1 MINQDCKPGTQQF
14 CFHLYQVWASELKH
28 SYYLRFSS
36 ISALTALGLMFFHD
50 TLSCRCEAL
59 QKTVHLFCRCGAIGL
74 TVFDCLKDPTTAIIL
89 KKKKNF
95 FRVSPFHV
103 SLAHIQS
110 LSPRHKTNSD
120 SGPVPI
126 YTGFLCAL
134 SNVGFGGAGGWAWR
148 YDIKYLNPHLGGSKI
163 ISIYGKYYVSS
174 KAISPFS
181 KT

>member
-14 CFHLYQVWASELKH
+14 CFHLYQVWASELNLNTH
-28 SYYLRFSS
+28 I
-36 ISALTALGLMFFHD
+36 ISDYHFFVYFCVNGIGFDVFFHD

-59 QKTVHLFCRCGAIGL
+59 QKTVPLFCMCGAIGL

-89 KKKKNF
+89 KKKNF

-134 SNVGFGGAGGWAWR
+134 SNVGFGGREVGL
-148 YDIKYLNPHLGGSKI
+148 DDM
-163 ISIYGKYYVSS
+163 ISNILILIWGVPRSFLFMENIMFPQKQ
-174 KAISPFS
+174 
-181 KT
+181 